1 MKWVLLLFISLL
13 YDGLKFKDLEI
24 LMLLWRFQVEQLHKI
39 FKLCGSPP
47 EDYWRKLRLS
57 TSFRPPQPYKPN
69 IKGSFRDF
77 PSSSLGLLKIL
88 LALDPTHRGSAASA
102 LQNEVIFKSSY

>member
-1 MKWVLLLFISLL
+1 MTIFWHI
-13 YDGLKFKDLEI
+13 
-24 LMLLWRFQVEQLHKI
+24 QVEQLHRI

-69 IKGSFRDF
+69 IAETFRDF
-77 PSSSLGLLKIL
+77 PSSSLGLLTIL
-88 LALDPTHRGSAASA
+88 LALDPSYRESAASA
-102 LQNEVIFKSSY
+102 LQNEVSSMQFLT